1 MFREL
6 NKGRLK
12 AELYWKSEPVMIFC
26 PNCSSEVSTSM
37 EFCSR
42 CGTRLSTA
50 ATSTPTPQATVTM
63 ESGLT
68 SRMIRALKAESRLYE
83 EVEHDPNATR
93 QVLLVIG
100 MVAVAQAIGIAL
112 ENLLLSQSL
121 SGILAESIIG
131 FVLTVTGIA
140 LWSYLLYFFGT
151 KLFQGKATPQE
162 VWRAAGFARSP
173 GVFYIIP
180 FVGRIAFIWMI
191 YTNIIAARQALDLTT
206 RRAILASIVSLLP
219 YIFIIGFIEL
229 AVSAIF

>member
-12 AELYWKSEPVMIFC
+12 AELYWKGEPAMIFC

-50 ATSTPTPQATVTM
+50 ATSAPTPQATVTM
-63 ESGLT
+63 ESGFT

-93 QVLLVIG
+93 QVLLIIG
-100 MVAVAQAIGIAL
+100 MVAVAEAIGTAL

-131 FVLTVTGIA
+131 FVLTATGIA

-151 KLFQGKATPQE
+151 KL
-162 VWRAAGFARSP
+162 
-173 GVFYIIP
+173 
-180 FVGRIAFIWMI
+180 
-191 YTNIIAARQALDLTT
+191 
-206 RRAILASIVSLLP
+206 
-219 YIFIIGFIEL
+219 
-229 AVSAIF
+229 